1 MSEKICVIGTGYVGL
16 VTAIGL
22 SDFGNHIIGVDVDTT
37 KIENLKKGI
46 PPIYEPGIEE
56 YLLRN
61 LKSKRLEF
69 SNNIEESIR
78 KSTVIFIGVGTPSL
92 KSGEADLSQ
101 VISVADTIAENLN
114 EYKVIVTKSTVPV
127 GTNQMIIDRIR
138 SKTDKSFDVVSNP
151 EFLREGKAIIDFF
164 NPNRVIIGYT
174 SDRARKIM
182 EDVYRALRIN
192 QTPFVWCNLET
203 AELIKYASNAFLAT
217 KITFINQIANLSEKI
232 GADVH
237 LVAKAMGMDGR
248 ISQKFL
254 HPGPG
259 YGGSCF
265 PKDTRALVNIGN
277 KLNVDMSLVKEVIRA
292 NEVQKLFVVEKVRK
306 CYKNNNIKTVAILGL
321 AFKAETDDMRESPS
335 IVVINELLKDNLII
349 KANDP
354 KSMDNAKIIF
364 GDKIKY
370 FENEFDTVKGADILI
385 ILTEWNEY
393 RNIDINRIK
402 KLMNGNIIIDT
413 RNILDGIELEKMG
426 FEYIATGR

>member
-46 PPIYEPGIEE
+46 SPIYEPGIEE

-164 NPNRVIIGYT
+164 NPDRVIIGYT

-217 KITFINQIANLSEKI
+217 KITF
-232 GADVH
+232 
-237 LVAKAMGMDGR
+237 
-248 ISQKFL
+248 
-254 HPGPG
+254 
-259 YGGSCF
+259 
-265 PKDTRALVNIGN
+265 
-277 KLNVDMSLVKEVIRA
+277 
-292 NEVQKLFVVEKVRK
+292 
-306 CYKNNNIKTVAILGL
+306 
-321 AFKAETDDMRESPS
+321 
-335 IVVINELLKDNLII
+335 
-349 KANDP
+349 
-354 KSMDNAKIIF
+354 
-364 GDKIKY
+364 
-370 FENEFDTVKGADILI
+370 
-385 ILTEWNEY
+385 
-393 RNIDINRIK
+393 
-402 KLMNGNIIIDT
+402 
-413 RNILDGIELEKMG
+413 
-426 FEYIATGR
+426 